1 MGKGS
6 GKRALRQRIAD
17 VSSSDRDITELKRAT
32 ARRIAKLEKDLAAAR
47 RREER
52 RRSRLAA
59 ASAEADRIRVEI
71 AGLLHHASD
80 PAVGG
85 ARKVGHAAG
94 DLIEDAAGAV
104 VDAAGGVVHAAGS
117 VVGAAKRARSRSRR
131 ADPTPPAPGPDN
143 A

>member
-1 MGKGS
+1 MGKG
-6 GKRALRQRIAD
+6 GKRALRRRVAEISAD
-17 VSSSDRDITELKRAT
+17 DRDIAELERAT

-47 RREER
+47 KTEER

-59 ASAEADRIRVEI
+59 ASAEADRIRNEI
-71 AGLLHHASD
+71 AALVHHATD

-94 DLIEDAAGAV
+94 SLIEDAADAV
-104 VDAAGGVVHAAGS
+104 ADAAGGVAHAAES
-117 VVGAAKRARSRSRR
+117 VVGAAKRARSRARR
-131 ADPTPPAPGPDN
+131 AHPTRPETGPSD

>member
-17 VSSSDRDITELKRAT
+17 VSSSDRDVTELKRAT
-32 ARRIAKLEKDLAAAR
+32 ARRIAKLEKELGAAR
-47 RREER
+47 RTEER

-59 ASAEADRIRVEI
+59 ASAEADRIRTEI
-71 AGLLHHASD
+71 AGLVHHAAD

-131 ADPTPPAPGPDN
+131 SGSTPPAPGSED